1 MRSRVLL
8 LVLSLMLP
16 GARAPAADAPS
27 PLPRAHSHNDYL
39 HARPLM
45 DALDQGFCSVEAD
58 IHLVDGQL
66 LVAHDLKETRPG
78 RTLESLYLD
87 PLRARVKAN
96 GGRVY
101 REGPPCTLLID
112 IKTDGTNTYPV
123 LDGVLAKYADILT
136 VHRDGTTTQ
145 GAIDVVVDGARDLIA
160 TQSVRYA
167 AIDGNA
173 KDLDS
178 DAPVALMP
186 WISMS
191 WRSQFKW
198 VGQGPMPEAERAK
211 LRDMVNQAHGKKRRI
226 RFWALPAPA
235 ALWPELYA
243 AGVDLLN
250 ADDLP
255 ACRKFLLDR
264 EGR

>member
-1 MRSRVLL
+1 MLL
-8 LVLSLMLP
+8 LVLAIP
-16 GARAPAADAPS
+16 GARAAAADAPQ
-27 PLPRAHSHNDYL
+27 PLLRAHAHNDYL
-39 HARPLM
+39 HARPLLE
-45 DALDQGFCSVEAD
+45 ALEQGFCSVEAD
-58 IHLVDGQL
+58 IHLVDGRL
-66 LVAHDLKETRPG
+66 LVAHELKQVRPD
-78 RTLESLYLD
+78 RTLESLYLE
-87 PLRARVKAN
+87 PLRARVQAN

-101 REGPPCTLLID
+101 RDGPPCTLLID

-123 LDGVLAKYADILT
+123 LDAVLAKYADILT
-136 VHRDGTTTQ
+136 VHRDGATTQ

-160 TQSVRYA
+160 TQTVRFA

-173 KDLDS
+173 LDLNS
-178 DAPVALMP
+178 DTPAPLMP

-198 VGQGPMPEAERAK
+198 NGQCPMPDSERAR
-211 LRDMVNQAHGKKRRI
+211 LRAMVAQAHAKKRRI

-235 ALWPELYA
+235 ALWPELYE

-255 ACRKFLLDR
+255 ACRKFLLER
-264 EGR
+264 ERR

>member
-1 MRSRVLL
+1 MSARLL
-8 LVLSLMLP
+8 FLVLMLL
-16 GARAPAADAPS
+16 GARAPAADEPK
-27 PLPRAHSHNDYL
+27 PLLRAHSHNDYL
-39 HARPLM
+39 HERPLL
-45 DALDQGFCSVEAD
+45 DALDQGFCSIEAD
-58 IHLVDGQL
+58 IHLVEGQL
-66 LVAHDLKETRPG
+66 LVAHELKQVRPE
-78 RTLESLYLD
+78 RTLESLDLE

-96 GGRVY
+96 GGRVH
-101 REGPPCTLLID
+101 RDGPPCTLLID

-123 LDGVLAKYADILT
+123 LDAVLAKYADILT
-136 VHRDGTTTQ
+136 VHRDGATTQ
-145 GAIDVVVDGARDLIA
+145 GAVDVVVDGARELIA
-160 TQSVRYA
+160 TQTVRYA

-178 DAPVALMP
+178 DSPVALMP

-198 VGQGPMPEAERAK
+198 VGQGLMPDAERAK
-211 LRDMVNQAHGKKRRI
+211 LREMVKQAHGKNRRI
-226 RFWALPAPA
+226 RFWGLPAPA
-235 ALWPELYA
+235 ALWPELYE